1 MADESNNKI
10 PESRPQ
16 PTLKPKSKTKFWIIL
31 VLIILVIVGIGI
43 WFGYSQLKKVIVP
56 QSSNTED
63 LNNSEDTYK
72 GELGVKTAKIDESK
86 AVKRTFGTDGGTL
99 STVAADGTLYTLTV
113 PSDALILPAEVSMSP
128 LTESPVKGID
138 NPKAGFGVYLAG
150 GFKFNRQAYLTIQ
163 PNTPMPTSGPTGAV
177 KWGRCAIASRGY
189 DPEICAGN
197 QKVPF
202 VGGVEPGKVVVMAV
216 NETDYKLVL
225 LSPTVPTGE
234 TNVYNA
240 EIWRPGAYFGDKI
253 DKKMANELAK
263 ITFSDD
269 YNYSNATEV
278 LMHLLTLGGD
288 LKPFN
293 ERIARLHNAETS
305 YPRETL
311 EGAIILLSQND
322 KDGYN
327 ERIEDFKKTIDKNFK
342 DIRSSFMPPARYV
355 ALMNQLSVARKTA
368 NAFFKKA
375 LASDDPNVWPDTL
388 QDFDENARD
397 DTGGSD
403 YAEDMRQ
410 RTNQSLR
417 NDITSRTRSCS
428 EKMEAI
434 EALEGLGT
442 MDAADEAAVQQIIK
456 ECADQC
462 KTLEECEGVGDK
474 NDNHGGDRDATAAV
488 NYRITAFLEKGIDC
502 TAETKKTLENYG
514 QNFCK

>member
-1 MADESNNKI
+1 MANEPDKKI
-10 PESRPQ
+10 PETIPP
-16 PTLKPKSKTKFWIIL
+16 PTVKRKSKKWLWILLIL
-31 VLIILVIVGIGI
+31 VILVIVGI
-43 WFGYSQLKKVIVP
+43 WFGYSKLKKVIIT
-56 QSSNTED
+56 QSPASITD
-63 LNNSEDTYK
+63 DSEDTYK
-72 GELGVKTAKIDESK
+72 GELGVKTAKVDESK
-86 AVKRTFGTDGGTL
+86 TVKKTFGTDGGTL

-113 PSDALILPAEVSMSP
+113 PSDALILPAEVIMAP

-138 NPKAGFGVYLAG
+138 NPEAGFGVYLSG

-163 PNTPMPTSGPTGAV
+163 PNTPLPEVGSTGAV

-197 QKVPF
+197 KKVPF

-234 TNVYNA
+234 ENVYNA
-240 EIWRPGAYFGDKI
+240 EIWRQGAYFGDKI
-253 DKKMANELAK
+253 DKKMANEFAK

-269 YNYSNATEV
+269 YNYSNATEAM
-278 LMHLLTLGGD
+278 MHLLTLGGD
-288 LKPFN
+288 LKPFG
-293 ERIARLHNAETS
+293 ERISKFARADGS

-311 EGAIILLSQND
+311 EGAIILLSQGN

-327 ERIEDFKKTIDKNFK
+327 ERIADFKKTIDKNFT

-355 ALMNQLSVARKTA
+355 ALMNQLSVPRKTA
-368 NAFFKKA
+368 NPFFKSA
-375 LASDDPNVWPDTL
+375 LANNDLGMWPDTL

-403 YAEDMRQ
+403 YADDMRK

-442 MDAADEAAVQQIIK
+442 VDAADEAAIQQIIK
-456 ECADQC
+456 DCADQC

-488 NYRITAFLEKGIDC
+488 VYRINAFLEKGIDC
-502 TAETKKTLENYG
+502 TAETKKNLENYG

>member
-1 MADESNNKI
+1 ME
-10 PESRPQ
+10 PEV
-16 PTLKPKSKTKFWIIL
+16 KPKSKKGLFWVIL
-31 VLIILVIVGIGI
+31 ILIILVIVGAGI
-43 WFGYSQLKKVIVP
+43 WFGYSALKKVVTP
-56 QSSNTED
+56 QTSNTED
-63 LNNSEDTYK
+63 LEDTYK
-72 GELGVKTAKIDESK
+72 GVIDVKTAKIDESK
-86 AVKRTFGTDGGTL
+86 SVKKTFGTDGGTL
-99 STVAADGTLYTLTV
+99 STVSADGTLYTLTV
-113 PSDALILPAEVSMSP
+113 PSDALILPAEVIMSP
-128 LTESPVKGID
+128 LTESPVKGFE
-138 NPKAGFGVYLAG
+138 NPKAGFGVYLSG

-163 PNTPMPTSGPTGAV
+163 PNTPIPVVGQTGAV
-177 KWGRCAIASRGY
+177 KWGRCNIASRGY

-197 QKVPF
+197 KKVPF
-202 VGGVEPGKVVVMAV
+202 VGGVEPGKVVVLAI

-234 TNVYNA
+234 ANVYNA

-253 DKKMANELAK
+253 DKKMANELAIK
-263 ITFSDD
+263 TFSDD

-293 ERIARLHNAETS
+293 ERIAKFARAEGS
-305 YPRETL
+305 YPRETF
-311 EGAIILLSQND
+311 EGAIILLSQGD
-322 KDGYN
+322 KDGYK

-368 NAFFKKA
+368 SLFFKIA
-375 LASDDPNVWPDTL
+375 LAGDDPNVWPDTL
-388 QDFDENARD
+388 PDYDENARD
-397 DTGGSD
+397 DIDGSN
-403 YAEDMRQ
+403 YEDEMRQ

-442 MDAADEAAVQQIIK
+442 MDANDETAVRQIIK

-474 NDNHGGDRDATAAV
+474 NDNHGNDPDALAAV